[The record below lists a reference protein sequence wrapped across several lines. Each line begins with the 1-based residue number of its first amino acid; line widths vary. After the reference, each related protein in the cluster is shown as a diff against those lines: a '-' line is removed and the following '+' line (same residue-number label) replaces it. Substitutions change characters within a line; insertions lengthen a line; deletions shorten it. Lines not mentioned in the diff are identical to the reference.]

1 MRNGTVTKLK
11 GPEHLSVIHKAAAA
25 EAEELFRLNDAVIQT
40 DLELNITG
48 WNGAAEALHG
58 QTGAMG
64 RNLFELV
71 ELEFVN
77 SSPEMMKEELLHQS
91 CWTGEVIFHRHD
103 GQHIHL
109 RCAANSI
116 INEYE
121 EPVAILIVAHN
132 ISDLKAREKEVAMI
146 EHKYETLV
154 NTLTDGVLMMNRSG
168 LIEACNSRAAEILEI
183 PEAKLLQTSANHDR
197 WKAIR
202 PDGSEF
208 QFDEMP
214 AVLTMRTG
222 QTHRNVVMGI
232 TTQSGKLVWLQL
244 TSQPVFN
251 PPEDIPYAVT
261 ITFSDITEK
270 IRSEEELRKTN
281 ERLYYAGQVA
291 SDAIWDLDLQTNEIY
306 RNDAFKALSGYSDQE
321 ISPDLD
327 WWFERTHPDD
337 KERVRHNVRNCI
349 ETGLSGWQDEYRFL
363 CANGEYKYL
372 LDKGIIL
379 YRNEKPVRIIGAIQ
393 DLTERKLL
401 EEKLLNKE
409 IQKQKQLSQ
418 ATIIAQ
424 EQERNNI
431 SRELHDNVNQILI
444 SARLFMNS
452 ALKDPEQRAELLQ
465 KAVEYQSL
473 ALEEIRKLSKSLS
486 TSLVKTIGLKECVDD
501 IVYNMRT
508 LEKLDVE
515 FKFNQRVAEKLSE
528 DQQLMLFRIIQEQT
542 SNIIKYAQ
550 AGSVKILL
558 NETGGNI
565 HLLISDDGKGFDVKQ
580 RKKGIG
586 LVNIMSR
593 VEAFNGKVNIIS
605 SPGNGCTLE
614 VQLPATTDPKA

>member
-1 MRNGTVTKLK
+1 MRNGTVTNLK
-11 GPEHLSVIHKAAAA
+11 GSEHLSVIHKAAPSH
-25 EAEELFRLNDAVIQT
+25 AEEFFHRNDAVIQT
-40 DLELNITG
+40 DLEMNVTG
-48 WNGAAEALHG
+48 WNPAAELLHG
-58 QTGAMG
+58 QSGAMG

-71 ELEFVN
+71 HIEFIN
-77 SSPEMMKEELLHQS
+77 SSPDKMKSELAANS
-91 CWTGEVIFHRHD
+91 CWTGEVVFNRFD
-103 GQHIHL
+103 GKKVHL
-109 RCAANSI
+109 RSAANYI
-116 INEYE
+116 INENE
-121 EPVAILIVAHN
+121 EPIAILIVAHN
-132 ISDLKAREKEVAMI
+132 ISELKEAEKQLVRMENRY
-146 EHKYETLV
+146 HTLV
-154 NTLTDGVLMMNRSG
+154 NTLTDGMLMINSDRKV
-168 LIEACNSRAAEILEI
+168 EACNNRAAEILGMSEK
-183 PEAKLLQTSANHDR
+183 ELLKNKVDKEH
-197 WKAIR
+197 WKAVKQ
-202 PDGSEF
+202 DGNEF
-208 QFDEMP
+208 PFEEMP
-214 AVLTMRTG
+214 AVVTMQTG
-222 QTHRNVVMGI
+222 IPQRNVVLGI
-232 TTQSGKLVWLQL
+232 QKNKTELRWLQL
-244 TSQPVFN
+244 NSEPIFN
-251 PPEDIPYAVT
+251 PGEEKPYAVVVS
-261 ITFSDITEK
+261 FSDITDKLKAEEV
-270 IRSEEELRKTN
+270 IRKAN
-281 ERLYYAGQVA
+281 ERQYYAGLVA
-291 SDAIWDLDLQTNEIY
+291 SDAIWDLDLETNEIY
-306 RNDAFKALSGYSDQE
+306 RNDAFKALSGYSDQD

-327 WWFERTHPDD
+327 WWFERTHPED

-452 ALKDPEQRAELLQ
+452 ALKDPEQRTELLQ
-465 KAVEYQSL
+465 KAVEYQTL
-473 ALEEIRKLSKSLS
+473 ALEEIRKLSKVLS

-515 FKFNQRVAEKLSE
+515 FKFNQRVTEKLSE

-542 SNIIKYAQ
+542 SNIIKYAH
-550 AGSVKILL
+550 ARSVKILL
-558 NETGGNI
+558 NEAGGNV
-565 HLLISDDGKGFDVKQ
+565 HLVISDDGQGFDMKQ
-580 RKKGIG
+580 KKKGIG

-593 VEAFNGKVNIIS
+593 ADAFNGKVSILS

-614 VQLPATTDPKA
+614 VQLPVNITL

>member
-1 MRNGTVTKLK
+1 MQGKTVTKFK
-11 GPEHLSVIHKAAAA
+11 SPDHLLVIHKATTAQ
-25 EAEELFRLNDAVIQT
+25 AEELFHLNDAVIQT

-48 WNGAAEALHG
+48 WNGVAEALHKRP
-58 QTGAMG
+58 GAMG

-71 ELEFVN
+71 DLEFVN
-77 SSPEMMKEELLHQS
+77 SSPEKMKENLIRQRYWS
-91 CWTGEVIFHRHD
+91 GEVIYHRHD
-103 GQHIHL
+103 GQHIYL
-109 RCAANSI
+109 RCAANFI

-121 EPVAILIVAHN
+121 QPVAILIIAHN
-132 ISDLKAREKEVAMI
+132 ISDLKAREEQAAMT

-154 NTLTDGVLMMNRSG
+154 NTLTDGVLMMSRSG
-168 LIEACNSRAAEILEI
+168 KIEACNSRAAEILEI
-183 PEAKLLQTSANHDR
+183 PEAELLQTFPNPDR
-197 WKAIR
+197 WKAIH
-202 PDGSEF
+202 PDGSDF
-208 QFDEMP
+208 LFDEMP
-214 AVLTMRTG
+214 AVLTLRTG
-222 QTHRNVVMGI
+222 QSYRNVVMGI
-232 TTQSGKLVWLQL
+232 KTRSGKLVWLQL

-251 PPEDIPYAVT
+251 QADEKPYAVA
-261 ITFSDITEK
+261 ISFSDISGK
-270 IRSEEELRKTN
+270 KRSEEELRKTN

-306 RNDAFKALSGYSDQE
+306 RSDAFKALSGYSEHE

-327 WWFERTHPDD
+327 WWFERTHPEDR
-337 KERVRHNVRNCI
+337 ERVRYHVRNCI
-349 ETGLSGWQDEYRFL
+349 ETGKAGWQDEYRFL
-363 CANGEYKYL
+363 CADGEYKYL

-379 YRNEKPVRIIGAIQ
+379 YRNEKPVRVIGAIQ

-401 EEKLLNKE
+401 EQKLINKE

-418 ATIIAQ
+418 ASIIAQ

-452 ALKDPEQRAELLQ
+452 ALKDPEQRTGLLE
-465 KAVEYQSL
+465 KAIEYQTL
-473 ALEEIRKLSKSLS
+473 ALEEIRKLSKVLS
-486 TSLVKTIGLKECVDD
+486 TSLVKSIGLKECVED

-508 LEKLDVE
+508 LEKLEVE
-515 FKFNQRVAEKLSE
+515 FKFNQRVTEKLSE

-550 AGSVKILL
+550 ADSVKILL
-558 NETGGNI
+558 NETGSNI

-580 RKKGIG
+580 KKKGIG

-593 VEAFNGKVNIIS
+593 VEAFNGKISIIS

-614 VQLPATTDPKA
+614 VQMPVSINI